1 MERGGG
7 RREGRPLIAGL
18 HGLVEEVGP
27 DFLLVN
33 VGGVVFQLFTSSST
47 LSSISGPGGSVK
59 LHTHLQ
65 MREDGVT
72 LFGFAGK
79 GELRMFQ
86 ALLTV
91 SSVGPR
97 IALALL
103 SAMSVDDLAAAIAT
117 EDTARL
123 STVTG
128 IGKKTAARI
137 ALDLK
142 GKVGQME
149 SAGAG
154 VVASGTA
161 GQLLAALTALGYS
174 NAEAASAVRSIPS
187 LSSVDLED
195 GLREALRSLSN
206 AQ

>member
-1 MERGGG
+1 M
-7 RREGRPLIAGL
+7 IAGL
-18 HGLVEEVGP
+18 QGLLEEVGA
-27 DFLLVN
+27 DHLLVN
-33 VGGVVFQLFTSSST
+33 VGGVVFQVFSSSST
-47 LSSISGPGGSVK
+47 LSSMPEPGGAVK

-65 MREDGVT
+65 MREDGIT

-86 ALLTV
+86 MLLTV

-97 IALALL
+97 SALALL
-103 SAMSVDDLAAAIAT
+103 SAMPVDELTAAIAT

-142 GKVGQME
+142 GKVGQVE
-149 SAGAG
+149 AGPGGASATGI
-154 VVASGTA
+154 AS
-161 GQLLAALTALGYS
+161 QLLAALLALGYS
-174 NAEAASAVRSIPS
+174 NAEAGPAVRSIPN
-187 LSSVDLED
+187 LSSMDLED
-195 GLREALRSLSN
+195 GLREALRSLSSP
-206 AQ
+206 Q